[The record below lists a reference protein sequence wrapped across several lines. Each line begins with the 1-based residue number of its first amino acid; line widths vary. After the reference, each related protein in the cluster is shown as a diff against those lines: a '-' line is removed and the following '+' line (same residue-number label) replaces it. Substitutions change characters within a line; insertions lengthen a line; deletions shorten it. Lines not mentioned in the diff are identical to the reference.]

1 MKIRNLLPV
10 AILMVLALLSS
21 LALSNQRI
29 LNKQNT
35 VTLGI
40 ASGEGYTVTSRNPV
54 TVTRGENASF
64 DISVQEGYV
73 FLGTESGSYENGRLT
88 IYAPERSRSIYPN
101 VVKNCS
107 IIAEISGS
115 GTAELLSASV
125 LQSGETASLKISPSE
140 NYVVERVTVNSQEHP
155 VPKDNILN
163 FTVWDNSH
171 VLVEF
176 RGKQLSFMAM
186 SGKLGSV
193 EIQNETSDFR
203 YGDVLQLRCRAAR
216 DDVAFSG
223 WSTGD
228 FLHAGGIFL
237 SAEPELDYTL
247 TADSIL
253 YANFTEQSVFRLRYD
268 ANEGQMRE
276 KPEQEF
282 SPGEYIYVASDDGSI
297 TREGY
302 CLLEYNTEADGS
314 GERCGLGA
322 MLEIPRRDVTLYAQW
337 AKETDESLLTYTA
350 DNGGITVTG
359 LSREGAA
366 AGLTKLVI
374 PKSIDGRPVVSVA
387 PGAFSD
393 LDALQQAVVP
403 LGVKSIGD
411 GAFSDCPA
419 LHTVYL
425 PESLTTMGKDVLSGS
440 DSFTTLRVLANL
452 GRTFDY
458 DYDSAMADKYMRLKN
473 STGKRLILVGGSNLA
488 FGVDSSLLTQ
498 KYPDYT
504 VVNFSGSMF
513 YGMLP
518 LFDMLEA
525 NVRAGDIV
533 LFVPEYEESMYANI
547 EQESIY
553 NWQYLESNYDILDDI
568 DMHNNPAIFRHFV
581 EYLNAKR
588 SFLPGKVTNPDN
600 VYTRAG
606 FNAAGDLVVFRPNRY
621 RIDFTAPDPALVQEV
636 GIGRFNAVCARLQA
650 QGVKCLFSFSP
661 HPRGDLSGEEIAAET
676 AAFREKL
683 DGLLDSRY
691 CTVISEMEDCFF
703 ASNLFYDTRYH
714 MSTEGARVRTEQLL
728 EDLAPYMND

>member
-73 FLGTESGSYENGRLT
+73 FLGAESGSYENGRLT

-163 FTVWDNSH
+163 FTVWDNSN

-176 RGKQLSFMAM
+176 RGKQLAFMAM

-193 EIQNETSDFR
+193 EIQNETNDFR
-203 YGDVLQLRCRAAR
+203 YGDVLQLRCRPNH
-216 DDVAFSG
+216 DGIVFSG

-228 FLHAGGIFL
+228 FLHAGGTFL
-237 SAEPELDYTL
+237 SSNPELDYTL
-247 TADSIL
+247 MEDIIL

-268 ANEGQMRE
+268 ANGGHMQE

-282 SPGEYIYVASDDGSI
+282 SPGEYINVAPDLGSI

-302 CLLEYNTEADGS
+302 CLLEYNTKPDGS
-314 GERCGLGA
+314 GQRCGLGA

-337 AKETDESLLTYTA
+337 AKETSASYLTYTTSG
-350 DNGGITVTG
+350 DGITITG
-359 LSREGAA
+359 LSREGEAA
-366 AGLTKLVI
+366 DLTQLVL
-374 PKSIDGRPVVSVA
+374 PKSLGGKPVISIA
-387 PGAFSD
+387 PGAFSGMET
-393 LDALQQAVVP
+393 LQQAVVP
-403 LGVKSIGD
+403 LGIRNVGD
-411 GAFSDCPA
+411 GAFSACPA

-425 PESLTTMGKDVLSGS
+425 PESLTSMGKDVMSGS
-440 DSFTTLRVLANL
+440 QNFTTLRVLANL
-452 GRTFDY
+452 DRTFDY
-458 DYDSAMADKYMRLKN
+458 DYDSVLADKYMRLKN
-473 STGKRLILVGGSNLA
+473 AAGKRLILVGGSNLA
-488 FGVDSSLLTQ
+488 FGIDSALLEQ
-498 KYPDYT
+498 EYPDYT

-513 YGMLP
+513 YGMFP
-518 LFDMLEA
+518 LFDMIEA
-525 NVRAGDIV
+525 NARAGDIV
-533 LFVPEYEESMYANI
+533 LFVPEYEDSMYANT

-553 NWQYLESNYDILDDI
+553 NWQYLESNYNMLDDI
-568 DMHNNPAIFRHFV
+568 DMRNNPSIFQHFV

-606 FNAAGDLVVFRPNRY
+606 FNAAGDLSIFRPNRY
-621 RIDFTAPDPALVQEV
+621 FLDFAAPDAALVQEA
-636 GIGRFNAVCARLQA
+636 GMQYYNAICARLQA
-650 QGVKCLFSFSP
+650 RGVKCLFSFSP
-661 HPRGDLSGEEIAAET
+661 HPRGKLSEAEIAAEI
-676 AAFREKL
+676 AAFEKKL
-683 DGLLDSRY
+683 YSLLDSRY
-691 CTVISEMEDCFF
+691 CTVISKMEDCFF
-703 ASNLFYDTRYH
+703 PSNLFYDTRYH
-714 MSTEGARVRTEQLL
+714 MSTEGARVRTQQLL